1 MAFEAFLK
9 QDDVLTRPRKWRRF
23 TYALSLSLHGILLL
37 IATARSFWHVDELQP
52 RTVAVHF
59 MMAYSPPPPPPPPA
73 AAPLV
78 TAAALTPHKPAPPKP
93 KPDELVQ
100 PKPEAAPEPEPT
112 AAVASEATEAA
123 LDEAPAGD
131 PNGVAGGDVTG
142 VAGGDPVAAAPAPPP
157 PPAPPPVEIN
167 LTPTTGT
174 QLRTT
179 DINDPRF
186 RPMLPPAL
194 NRNGMVVAGL
204 FRICVAP
211 DGHVKG
217 VSIMKSADPLV
228 DQAWSDVI
236 RTWEYRPY
244 SIGGQAVSFCHAARI
259 EIRAHS

>member
-9 QDDVLTRPRKWRRF
+9 QDDALLRPRKWRRF
-23 TYALSLSLHGILLL
+23 TYALSLSLHGILLVV
-37 IATARSFWHVDELQP
+37 ATAHSFWHVDELQP

-59 MMAYSPPPPPPPPA
+59 LLAYAPPPPPPPA
-73 AAPLV
+73 APV
-78 TAAALTPHKPAPPKP
+78 AAAAPSPPKPAPPKP

-100 PKPEAAPEPEPT
+100 PAPEPAPAPEPE
-112 AAVASEATEAA
+112 AATVASEAPPEATEA
-123 LDEAPAGD
+123 EAPAGD
-131 PNGVAGGDVTG
+131 PNGQPGGDVTG
-142 VAGGDPVAAAPAPPP
+142 VAGGEPVAVAPVPPP
-157 PPAPPPVEIN
+157 PPSPPPIEVN
-167 LTPTTGT
+167 LTPTLGT

-186 RPMLPPAL
+186 RPRLPPAL
-194 NRNGMVVAGL
+194 NRNGMVIAGM

-244 SIGGQAVSFCHAARI
+244 SVGGQTVPFCHAARI
-259 EIRAHS
+259 EVRAQS

>member
-9 QDDVLTRPRKWRRF
+9 QDDSLSRPRKWRRF
-23 TYALSLSLHGILLL
+23 TYVLSLSLHGILLAV
-37 IATARSFWHVDELQP
+37 ATARSFWQVDELQP
-52 RTVAVHF
+52 RSVAVHF
-59 MMAYSPPPPPPPPA
+59 LLAYAPPPPPPPPA
-73 AAPLV
+73 APAV
-78 TAAALTPHKPAPPKP
+78 AVAAAPAPPKPAPPKP

-100 PKPEAAPEPEPT
+100 PAPEPVAPPEAT
-112 AAVASEATEAA
+112 EAAAVASEAPEA
-123 LDEAPAGD
+123 DESEPGD
-131 PNGVAGGDVTG
+131 PGGLPGGDIAG

-157 PPAPPPVEIN
+157 PAAPAVEIN
-167 LTPTTGT
+167 LTPSIGT

-194 NRNGMVVAGL
+194 NRNGMVVAGM

-211 DGHVKG
+211 DGHVKA

-228 DQAWSDVI
+228 DQVWTDVI

-244 SIGGQAVSFCHAARI
+244 SVGGQAVPFCHAARI
-259 EIRAHS
+259 EVRAHS